1 MDAHEL
7 SQLQGFEK
15 EILSRDLRP
24 AEPVGLRFDRL
35 AREGWLPPAGRSE
48 MAGSLS
54 LHSHWECSQGV
65 RPNSWPNPPLHAY
78 WKCNCLAV
86 DALLRGSC
94 SALVTCEESWAEELP
109 LRGTGSVTRLS
120 SRDLAA
126 RVRRLSGGSPAARVT
141 RLPGASP
148 VARASQLESGLP
160 HKESDND
167 RPQLPAQPDKGIANQ
182 EVEHRS
188 LDVPAHSF
196 DAVLAD
202 SSVLLSGELRGSL
215 SEFRRVLR
223 NSGRVVLLVANWEY
237 EMEGKSIQYDV
248 SFKRYRNKV
257 YAGLVKRTLDP
268 ALEVEYICLLDP
280 GEPAVRELVEL
291 PRDRLRQLGVSDVPT
306 LGRLAISADV
316 IKIPQATRRS
326 IEEAGREAGF
336 SRSVV
341 AGAPGILA
349 SRLCDALRSSC
360 APERSAEDLTRS
372 RTSSGPVAAAD
383 TGCPGE
389 TAEPARP
396 LFELGSVGGLS
407 LIDEICEALASSFS
421 FVSATDNPHLLAVF
435 IA

>member
-109 LRGTGSVTRLS
+109 LRGTGRVTRLS
-120 SRDLAA
+120 NRDLAA
-126 RVRRLSGGSPAARVT
+126 RVRRLSGGSSAAQALQLGN
-141 RLPGASP
+141 RLPDDKHNEG
-148 VARASQLESGLP
+148 V
-160 HKESDND
+160 
-167 RPQLPAQPDKGIANQ
+167 PQLPAG
-182 EVEHRS
+182 
-188 LDVPAHSF
+188 SF
-196 DAVLAD
+196 DAVVVD
-202 SSVLLSGELRGSL
+202 SSVLLAGELRASL

-257 YAGLVKRTLDP
+257 YAGLVKRTRDP